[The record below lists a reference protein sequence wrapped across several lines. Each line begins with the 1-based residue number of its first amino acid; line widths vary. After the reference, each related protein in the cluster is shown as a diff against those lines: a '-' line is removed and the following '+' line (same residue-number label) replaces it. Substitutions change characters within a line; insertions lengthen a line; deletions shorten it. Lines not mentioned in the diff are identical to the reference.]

1 MAGHWKKE
9 YFPNEPYR
17 NTFQFDGLPSI
28 EEIQAFQ
35 MYSTRAREQLDSTKW
50 DQVQDVGAK
59 LKEILELPESLRGK
73 PTYELRRQGLIQSFL
88 FRLYSESTPIETQIR
103 LGNSLLGFSEETAKR
118 LPSNPRTKRNLALQY
133 DHLSRLYS
141 LVKESSASEREKAV
155 VLAKKATSLR
165 PDVGT
170 YWNTLGVALYR
181 QGDYYEAIRLLLK
194 SIEMRK
200 GGDPNDFFFLAMA
213 HFKLGNKEESKQW
226 YDKGVKWM
234 ADRATR
240 IRGRLKEELES
251 FQKEAAQL
259 LELPVGIQKTPVEDS
274 DAAPTDIP

>member
-59 LKEILELPESLRGK
+59 LREILELPESLRGK
-73 PTYELRRQGLIQSFL
+73 PTYELRRDGLIQSF
-88 FRLYSESTPIETQIR
+88 RLI
-103 LGNSLLGFSEETAKR
+103 LA
-118 LPSNPRTKRNLALQY
+118 PRCNQLAW
-133 DHLSRLYS
+133 LYS
-141 LVKESSASEREKAV
+141 LKRESSASEREKAV